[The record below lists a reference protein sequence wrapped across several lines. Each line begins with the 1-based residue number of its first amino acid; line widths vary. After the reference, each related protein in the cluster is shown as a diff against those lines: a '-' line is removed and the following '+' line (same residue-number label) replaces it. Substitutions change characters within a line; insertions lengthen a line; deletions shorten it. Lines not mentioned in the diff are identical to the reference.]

1 MGYNFFM
8 QEIVQNVITSLKTAF
23 NSSFDD
29 FEGMYLYGSQARG
42 DFHKDSDIDIVAV
55 FKAENKEKRRIIWRI
70 VSKIEYDF
78 GVNIDLHPMTKED
91 LEKNTIFHKQVVEKG
106 LFYDA
111 A

>member
-1 MGYNFFM
+1 MYNRFM
-8 QEIVQNVITSLKTAF
+8 QEIVQNVITALKNSF

-42 DFHKDSDIDIVAV
+42 DFNKDSDIDIVAV
-55 FKAENKEKRRIIWRI
+55 FKEENKEKRRLIWRI
-70 VSKIEYDF
+70 VSKVEYDF
-78 GVNIDLHPMTKED
+78 DVSIDLHPMTKES
-91 LEKNTIFHKQVVEKG
+91 LEENTVFYNQVVEKG